1 MTKYGEVMEENCILV
16 KTYTKFTLLYRFIF
30 KTEYGVK

>member
-16 KTYTKFTLLYRFIF
+16 KTYIKFTLPTAFMF
-30 KTEYGVK
+30 KTEHGVE